1 MKVTDSLQSTIT
13 GPENNVL
20 AISNILFVADDEDSN
35 FVNSWSVVLPVV
47 LFGICNDANRKISQ
61 MNLTQDFMGMEKNF

>member
-1 MKVTDSLQSTIT
+1 MKVTDSLQPTVT

-35 FVNSWSVVLPVV
+35 FVNSWSVVPPVV
-47 LFGICNDANRKISQ
+47 LFRICNDANCKISQ
-61 MNLTQDFMGMEKNF
+61 MNLTQDFMGMEENF

>member
-1 MKVTDSLQSTIT
+1 MKVTDSLQSTVT

-35 FVNSWSVVLPVV
+35 FVNSWSVVPPVV

-61 MNLTQDFMGMEKNF
+61 MNLTQDFMGMEENF